1 MRRKTGTAVLA
12 AVALLLA
19 GCQGSPARLPDTGSE
34 PAVSTTVGTTAQSR
48 TPDKPAA
55 YRAIYDKLGMLIKEP
70 DGALYDDA
78 DGALNGGA
86 PTRATSAKAAE
97 AAPAHSGTNI
107 QVEGVQEAD
116 VIKTDGRYIYLVSTD
131 NLLIVQAEDGQAR
144 IVSRIPLRSEEPI
157 GGTVFTGQIQE
168 LYIADDRLVLIRQS
182 YEETEPAAGGGMG
195 TVAGDCIRYGGAFLT
210 EALFYDVSDRA
221 HPRLTGTLGQSGSY
235 LSSRMVGNYLYIASS
250 YYPYGKRDA
259 EKPGTFVPSLLA
271 GGALSPS
278 RRAACISPTPRP
290 PPSTW

>member
-97 AAPAHSGTNI
+97 AAPAIRAPT
-107 QVEGVQEAD
+107 
-116 VIKTDGRYIYLVSTD
+116 
-131 NLLIVQAEDGQAR
+131 
-144 IVSRIPLRSEEPI
+144 SR
-157 GGTVFTGQIQE
+157 
-168 LYIADDRLVLIRQS
+168 
-182 YEETEPAAGGGMG
+182 
-195 TVAGDCIRYGGAFLT
+195 
-210 EALFYDVSDRA
+210 
-221 HPRLTGTLGQSGSY
+221 
-235 LSSRMVGNYLYIASS
+235 
-250 YYPYGKRDA
+250 
-259 EKPGTFVPSLLA
+259 
-271 GGALSPS
+271 
-278 RRAACISPTPRP
+278 
-290 PPSTW
+290 